1 MFTYIYIYICI
12 YVYIYIYIYTFIVAY
27 TYTSLYILFNDVFS
41 GCSGIPHSCR
51 ARAILFQT
59 STLQSSTAKYPA
71 IGQKK
76 LNGAS
81 SRMMILFAAGIAR
94 EIHRQHPSDCHRPG
108 PKISKNLFCL
118 NGNSWIQFDFFCKT
132 TF

>member
-1 MFTYIYIYICI
+1 MHVYIYMYVCMYVNIYIYINR
-12 YVYIYIYIYTFIVAY
+12 YTHI
-27 TYTSLYILFNDVFS
+27 SLYIISNDMFI
-41 GCSGIPHSCR
+41 GCSGVPHGCR

-81 SRMMILFAAGIAR
+81 SRMMIFFFAAGIAR

-108 PKISKNLFCL
+108 PKIYFV
-118 NGNSWIQFDFFCKT
+118 
-132 TF
+132 